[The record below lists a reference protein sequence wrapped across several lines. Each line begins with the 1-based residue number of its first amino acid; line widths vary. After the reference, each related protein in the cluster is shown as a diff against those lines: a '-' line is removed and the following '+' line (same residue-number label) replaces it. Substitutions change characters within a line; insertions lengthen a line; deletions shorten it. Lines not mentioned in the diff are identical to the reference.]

1 MPTPPKPFTVITG
14 EKKSH
19 RTKAELSQRKQGE
32 QSLLSGTTI
41 KPREE
46 VKSNAI
52 AQKEYRRVNAL
63 LKKIDKNDA
72 LYEPV
77 INRYCMI
84 QAECTEL
91 EKRRE
96 FYFEL
101 VVELR
106 ESFKEVGDDLP
117 YEEKYDYII
126 QFTKELSKL
135 TKEMMGIDRMLQQK
149 RKMLFDIEKENV
161 MTIASALRTVPK
173 KVEKKKSA
181 LELALMDG

>member
-14 EKKSH
+14 EKRSH
-19 RTKAELSQRKQGE
+19 RTKAELNQRKQGE
-32 QSLLSGTTI
+32 QALLSGTTI
-41 KPREE
+41 KPRDE
-46 VKSNAI
+46 VKCNAI
-52 AQKEYRRVNAL
+52 AQKEYRRVSAL
-63 LKKIDKNDA
+63 LKKIEKNDA

-77 INRYCMI
+77 INRYCLI

-91 EKRRE
+91 ERRRE

-101 VVELR
+101 VEELKAN
-106 ESFKEVGDDLP
+106 FKEAGEDLTP
-117 YEEKYDYII
+117 TEKYGYII
-126 QFTKELSKL
+126 QFTQELSNL
-135 TKEMMGIDRMLQQK
+135 TKEVMGIDRILQQK